1 MNKVFVLLF
10 TLIFLIGCSS
20 DTATNGGATQAAG
33 AKKVFVYN
41 QINSITSLDPAF
53 ARSQNNIW
61 GVDHLFNGLVRL
73 DEQLNIKPSIA
84 KSWEISED
92 GKTYTF
98 RLRDDVFFHDHEIF
112 ESGKGRKVVAQD
124 VVNSFNRIV
133 DNKVNS
139 PGSWLFKG
147 KIDENNAFTA
157 IDESTFVLKL
167 NKAFRPMLGI
177 LTMQYC
183 SIIPQEVVN
192 QLGKDFRSN
201 PIGTGPFK
209 FKKWIEGQALFLTKN
224 ENYFEGS
231 NASNVDGVKVEFMS
245 DRKTAFLEMMK
256 GKIDFMS
263 GLESSIANELLTPTG
278 ELNPQKK
285 DQLQLLKAPYLNT
298 EYLGINLKQNP
309 SNPLMKKKV
318 RQALNYGFDRAQ
330 MLKTLRNNIGK
341 PADAGFTPRGLP
353 SYNADAAPGYNYNPD
368 KARQLLK
375 EAGYP
380 NGKGLSEIEL
390 LTNKDYL
397 DLCTFIA
404 RQWEDL
410 GVKVK
415 IELMESATLRQQMT
429 NGNADFFRASWI
441 ADYPDAESFFTVF
454 YSKNAAPPRYTRFE
468 NAKFD
473 QLYEQALQENED
485 AKRYDLYHQMD
496 RILIEEAPVIFLFYD
511 ETALFV
517 QKDIKGISKNAIN
530 LLDVRGVRK

>member
-1 MNKVFVLLF
+1 MVRVFLLLF
-10 TLIFLIGCSS
+10 AISLFGACSS
-20 DTATNGGATQAAG
+20 DTSDGGSSSATSG

-53 ARSQNNIW
+53 AKSQNNIW

-73 DEQLNIKPSIA
+73 DEQLNIQPAIA

-98 RLRDDVFFHDHEIF
+98 KLRDDVFFHDHSLF
-112 ESGKGRKVVAQD
+112 EGGKGRKVVAQD
-124 VVNSFNRIV
+124 VVNSFNRII
-133 DNKVNS
+133 DKKINS

-147 KIDENNAFTA
+147 KVANNAFTA
-157 IDESTFVLKL
+157 TDDYTFVMKL
-167 NKAFRPMLGI
+167 NEAFRPMLGI

-183 SIIPQEVVN
+183 SIIPQEIVDK
-192 QLGKDFRSN
+192 LGKEFRNN
-201 PIGTGPFK
+201 PVGTGPFK

-224 ENYFEGS
+224 ENYFES
-231 NASNVDGVKVEFMS
+231 VPKVDAVKVEFMS

-278 ELNPQKK
+278 ELNPAKK

-298 EYLGINLKQNP
+298 EYLGINLKQNAT
-309 SNPLMKKKV
+309 NPLMKKKV

-353 SYNADAAPGYNYNPD
+353 SYSTSATPGYHYNPD

-380 NGKGLSEIEL
+380 NGKGLPEIEL

-397 DLCTFIA
+397 DLCTFIT

-429 NGNADFFRASWI
+429 KGNADFFRASWI

-454 YSKNAAPPRYTRFE
+454 YSKNPAPPRYTRFE

-473 QLYEQALQENED
+473 QLYEQALQENDD
-485 AKRYDLYHQMD
+485 AKRHDLYHQMD

-517 QKDIKGISKNAIN
+517 QKDVSGISKNAIN
-530 LLDVRGVRK
+530 LLDLRKVEK